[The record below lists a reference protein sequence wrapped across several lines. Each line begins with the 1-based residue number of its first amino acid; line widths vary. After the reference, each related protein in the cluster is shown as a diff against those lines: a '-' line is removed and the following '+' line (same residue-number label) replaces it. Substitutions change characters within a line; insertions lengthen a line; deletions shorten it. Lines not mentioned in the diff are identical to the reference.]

1 MNTLIHGPQWVG
13 CWQVVFNWARY
24 QAFGH
29 AARLARSWQAVE
41 SGLLAATLIA
51 LVGLGIAGAFTQLAG
66 ADELVRHL
74 TLVLGMLGSVVAA
87 RHGRLLSIGFSQQF
101 LPDKARNLSEAFSGI
116 VAASVCALLT
126 LASWRFVATEAQ
138 SSSLLAFGI
147 PRIALQSVLPLGFA
161 VLTVRIAWRS
171 SRRPFLRLACL
182 VMAVSLTAA
191 YAIGE
196 ADLAPLRG
204 CMLAVLGVAV
214 LLGAPIFV
222 GLAGVALVFFMA
234 AGEPISTVP
243 LDHYEQV
250 TNPLLATLPLF
261 TLAGYIVAATGASRR
276 LVRVLRTWA
285 GHLRGGPA
293 VVTILSCTFFT
304 AFTGGS
310 GVTILALGGLLMP
323 ILVRSRYPKRTA
335 LGLVTGAG
343 SLGVLFAPC
352 LPLILYSVV
361 AQVPMDEMFLAG
373 AVPGLL
379 LVALA
384 CAWGIAASPPVSGRG
399 RFSLRR
405 AAVATWRA
413 RWDLLL
419 PVVPL
424 VLIFG
429 GYALPVPAAAMTAA
443 YALLTGAFLNRDL
456 PRGRQLVAVMSECGL
471 LVGGVLLILGA
482 AMGLTNLFIVE
493 HVPDRLASWLST
505 AIDSRWVFLLALNVF
520 LLLVGCLMDV
530 FSAIIVVAP
539 LMVPV
544 GLAFGVD
551 PVHLG
556 VIILANLELGYL
568 TPPVGL
574 NLFMSASRFGEP
586 VMRVARASL
595 PLLLVLAIGVALITT
610 FPALSL
616 ALPHWMSMNSG

>member
-1 MNTLIHGPQWVG
+1 MNSLIHGPQWVAI
-13 CWQVVFNWARY
+13 WQLVAHWSR
-24 QAFGH
+24 QA
-29 AARLARSWQAVE
+29 ACERIARLAQFWSHVE
-41 SGLLAATLIA
+41 SGLLAATLVA
-51 LVGLGIAGAFTQLAG
+51 LVGLGTAGAFSQLAG

-74 TLVLGMLGSVVAA
+74 TLVLGMLGSMLAA
-87 RHGRLLSIGFSQQF
+87 RHGRLLSIGVAQQL
-101 LPDKARNLSEAFSGI
+101 LPPEARSSSEAYTGI
-116 VAASVCALLT
+116 VSATVCALLT
-126 LASWRFVATEAQ
+126 LASWQFVATEV
-138 SSSLLAFGI
+138 SSSSQLAFGI
-147 PRIALQSVLPLGFA
+147 PRIALQAVLPLGFA
-161 VLTVRIAWRS
+161 VLTVRVAWLASQRTW
-171 SRRPFLRLACL
+171 LRLACL
-182 VMAVSLTAA
+182 AVAVSLAAA
-191 YAIGE
+191 YAISE

-204 CMLAVLGVAV
+204 YMLAVLGIAM

-222 GLAGVALVFFMA
+222 GLAGIALVFFMA
-234 AGEPISTVP
+234 AGDPISSVP

-276 LVRVLRTWA
+276 LVRVLRAWA

-293 VVTILSCTFFT
+293 VVTVLSCAFFT

-323 ILVRSRYPKRTA
+323 ILLGSRYPARTA

-352 LPLILYSVV
+352 LPLILYSIV

-379 LVALA
+379 LVVLA
-384 CAWGIAASPPVSGRG
+384 CGWGIAVSPAASGRG
-399 RFSLRR
+399 RFSWKR
-405 AAVATWRA
+405 AAIATWRA

-429 GYALPVPAAAMTAA
+429 GYALPVPAAAITAA
-443 YALLTGAFLNRDL
+443 YALLAGAFLNRDL
-456 PRGRQLVAVMSECGL
+456 PRGRDLVAVMSECGL

-482 AMGLTNLFIVE
+482 AMGLTNLLVVE
-493 HVPDRLASWLST
+493 HVPDRLASWLAT
-505 AIDSRWVFLLALNVF
+505 AIESRWMFLVALNVF
-520 LLLVGCLMDV
+520 LLVVGCLMDV

-539 LMVPV
+539 LIVPV
-544 GLAFGVD
+544 ALVFGVD

-595 PLLLVLAIGVALITT
+595 PMLFVLAIGVALITA

-616 ALPHWMSMNSG
+616 ALPRWVSLAGG